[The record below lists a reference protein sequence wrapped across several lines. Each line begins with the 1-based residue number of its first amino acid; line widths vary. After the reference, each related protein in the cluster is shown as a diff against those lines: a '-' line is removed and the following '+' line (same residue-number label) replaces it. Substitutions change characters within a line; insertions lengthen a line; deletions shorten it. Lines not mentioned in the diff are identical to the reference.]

1 MILLPW
7 HIDNKC
13 SHQTWQN
20 VPQTP
25 WEVEADYK
33 VNWAIANK
41 FLSVKVNKKTTCK
54 HSIVLLCVVILSRPP
69 TLINNINCSNL
80 VSNLKK
86 MSNKK
91 TSCVLIIIK
100 TCCCR
105 SESLYNDEVG
115 KRPGSAQ
122 SPQRWSGICWKLSL
136 SSNPRSML
144 GCKNTGKSHPESD
157 STMDT
162 SIHDW

>member
-54 HSIVLLCVVILSRPP
+54 HSIVALQHWSTISIAQPLC
-69 TLINNINCSNL
+69 L
-80 VSNLKK
+80 VKKK

-144 GCKNTGKSHPESD
+144 GWRKPCKNTGKSHPESD